1 MRNSVAHKNSHIILI
16 GYMGCG
22 KTVVG
27 KLLSKKLNLNW
38 IDLDQVIE
46 LKENMKIS
54 KIFKT
59 KGELGFRKIEN
70 KVLTEILRKSNKHVI
85 SLGGGTPC
93 YYNNM
98 NLITENSKN
107 VFYLK
112 NSVKTLSKRLLNEK
126 KDRPILSEFK
136 TLNKIEEFVSK
147 HLFERMFF
155 YNKASHIIDSE
166 KWGVK
171 KNVYEIIKILNQ

>member
-1 MRNSVAHKNSHIILI
+1 
-16 GYMGCG
+16 
-22 KTVVG
+22 
-27 KLLSKKLNLNW
+27 
-38 IDLDQVIE
+38 
-46 LKENMKIS
+46 
-54 KIFKT
+54 
-59 KGELGFRKIEN
+59 
-70 KVLTEILRKSNKHVI
+70 
-85 SLGGGTPC
+85 
-93 YYNNM
+93 M

-166 KWGVK
+166 KWGIK